1 MQTKLDI
8 TKERIESKVEKIPE
22 AGCWIWMGATQ
33 VRGYGE
39 LISHNRKH
47 LAHRASYEVFVGP
60 IPEGMNVCH
69 SCDNVYCVN
78 PAHLFL
84 GTQKQNLEDM
94 AKKKRSTIGER
105 NPRSKLTNDE
115 VERIRFGVSLG
126 VSDPMLATL
135 FNVSRQTI
143 QSIRTKRRWK
153 NV

>member
-1 MQTKLDI
+1 MQKKLDI
-8 TKERIESKVEKIPE
+8 TKERIENKVEKIPE

-39 LISHNRKH
+39 LISHGRKH
-47 LAHRASYEVFVGP
+47 FAHRASYQAFVGP

-105 NPRSKLTNDE
+105 NPNSKLTEDQIN
-115 VERIRFGVSLG
+115 RIKFGIRLG
-126 VSDPMLATL
+126 VTDETLAAC
-135 FNVSRQTI
+135 FSVCRQTI
-143 QSIRTKRRWK
+143 NNIRKGKAWK
-153 NV
+153 HV

>member
-47 LAHRASYEVFVGP
+47 LAHRASYEVFVGL

-84 GTQKQNLEDM
+84 GTQKQNLQDM
-94 AKKKRSTIGER
+94 ASKGRSTRGQR
-105 NPRSKLTNDE
+105 NPMAKLTEEEVKDIKYFLSIGINDFDIAKQYE
-115 VERIRFGVSLG
+115 VTRGAINLIKQG
-126 VSDPMLATL
+126 
-135 FNVSRQTI
+135 
-143 QSIRTKRRWK
+143 KRW
-153 NV
+153 NHV